1 MIVAHVEYMGFKS
14 MESTRE
20 YRLRVH
26 QGTNVLQDV
35 TIVIQNA
42 AFLTK
47 LVRYQDGPELCFH
60 KLQRVVAVSTDSMP
74 DRLFVN
80 DADLADYA
88 AAHAPKASR
97 RAKPPIPP
105 VAS

>member
-14 MESTRE
+14 LESRRE

-26 QGTNVLQDV
+26 QGANVLQDV
-35 TIVIQNA
+35 TIVIENA
-42 AFLTK
+42 AFLGK

-60 KLQRVVAVSTDSMP
+60 KLQRVVATSTEAMP
-74 DRLFVN
+74 DRLYVN

-88 AAHAPKASR
+88 AAHAPKSTR
-97 RAKPPIPP
+97 RAKPPAPP
-105 VAS
+105 TTT

>member
-1 MIVAHVEYMGFKS
+1 MTIAHVEYMGFKS
-14 MESTRE
+14 LESARE

-26 QGTNVLQDV
+26 QGASVLQDV
-35 TIVIQNA
+35 TIVIANS

-60 KLQRVVAVSTDSMP
+60 KLQRAVASSTETMP
-74 DRLFVN
+74 DRLYVS

-88 AAHAPKASR
+88 AAHAPKPTR
-97 RAKPPIPP
+97 RKPPVPS
-105 VAS
+105 A

>member
-14 MESTRE
+14 LESTRE

-26 QGTNVLQDV
+26 QGANVLQDV
-35 TIVIQNA
+35 TIVIQNS

-60 KLQRVVAVSTDSMP
+60 KLQRAVAGSTDTMP
-74 DRLFVN
+74 ERLYVS
-80 DADLADYA
+80 DTDLADYA
-88 AAHAPKASR
+88 AAHAPKPSR
-97 RAKPPIPP
+97 RSKPPVVPP
-105 VAS
+105 AS